1 MSNRRWL
8 LAGVAL
14 VLGSASGCR
23 LFCDRYCER
32 EYEHCDRLNQNRGCC
47 APAASCPPG
56 CAPAPGVYTPQAGTA
71 GGYYAPCP

>member
-1 MSNRRWL
+1 MSSRRWL

-32 EYEHCDRLNQNRGCC
+32 EYEHCGHMYQNRGC
-47 APAASCPPG
+47 APACPPG
-56 CAPAPGVYTPQAGTA
+56 CAPAVGYYPPTPAAGTC
-71 GGYYAPCP
+71 YP